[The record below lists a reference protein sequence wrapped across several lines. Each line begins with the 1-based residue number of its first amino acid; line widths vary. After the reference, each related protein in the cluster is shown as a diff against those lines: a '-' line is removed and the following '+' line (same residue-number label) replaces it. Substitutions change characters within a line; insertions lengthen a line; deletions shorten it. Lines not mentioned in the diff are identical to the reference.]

1 MPAAVACILS
11 IGGRTDPAK
20 RRCKP
25 RSLCSGPE
33 SLPVSTRD
41 LLALWN
47 LDHRVARATIAKVLR
62 EQGCCLYRSGR
73 PPGGRSC
80 GCTGGAIAGA
90 DFFTTEVW
98 TAQGLVT
105 YYTLFVIDLAS
116 RPKGRSISSSIG
128 IGARLLSLAPVGER
142 RFPTVV
148 EGPWRTI
155 SP

>member
-47 LDHRVARATIAKVLR
+47 LDHRVARSTIAKVLR
-62 EQGCCLYRSGR
+62 EQGLSPVPERSTPCR
-73 PPGGRSC
+73 TFLRAHW
-80 GCTGGAIAGA
+80 GAIAGA

-105 YYTLFVIDLAS
+105 CYTLFVIDLAS
-116 RPKGRSISSSIG
+116 RKVQIAGCTSHPDEVRYH
-128 IGARLLSLAPVGER
+128 R
-142 RFPTVV
+142 
-148 EGPWRTI
+148 
-155 SP
+155 